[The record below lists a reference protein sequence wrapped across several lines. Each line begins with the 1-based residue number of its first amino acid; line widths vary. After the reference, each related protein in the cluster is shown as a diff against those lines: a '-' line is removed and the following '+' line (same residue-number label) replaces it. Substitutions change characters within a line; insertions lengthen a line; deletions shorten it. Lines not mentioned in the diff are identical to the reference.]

1 MIYCTILTKPLGVM
15 LKKVKKLIV
24 AVIGFTILFIGIIV
38 IFTPGPAI
46 VIIPVGLAVLATE
59 FVWAEKL
66 LQRFKNKINNVRNG
80 F

>member
-1 MIYCTILTKPLGVM
+1 M

-66 LQRFKNKINNVRNG
+66 LHRFKNKINDVRNG
-80 F
+80 FSKNSFRDK

>member
-1 MIYCTILTKPLGVM
+1 M
-15 LKKVKKLIV
+15 LKKVKKL
-24 AVIGFTILFIGIIV
+24 IGIIV

>member
-1 MIYCTILTKPLGVM
+1 M

>member
-1 MIYCTILTKPLGVM
+1 M

-46 VIIPVGLAVLATE
+46 IIIPVGLAVLATE

-66 LQRFKNKINNVRNG
+66 LQRFKNKMNSVRNG
-80 F
+80 FGKNSIRDK